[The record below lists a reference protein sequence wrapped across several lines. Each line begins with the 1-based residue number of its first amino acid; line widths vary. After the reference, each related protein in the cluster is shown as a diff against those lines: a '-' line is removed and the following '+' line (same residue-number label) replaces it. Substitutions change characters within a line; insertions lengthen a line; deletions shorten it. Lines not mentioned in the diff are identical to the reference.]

1 MVLRVRWMA
10 TVMIGGAMSL
20 GWLASWRVAI
30 VEIGI
35 ASAHAEQPTV
45 APANRKF
52 AQRANDG
59 ARSEQVRFKAG
70 QTGTSIKGKIAGYE
84 SVLYRVGAEAG
95 QTMSVTLKPSNSATY
110 FNVYEPGKGPGEQ
123 ALAAG
128 SATGPMVPDLNR
140 FKGKLPTSGTY
151 TISVYMMRSAARR
164 NERSNY
170 ALDISISALGDASR
184 LPPVQR
190 DYADGLQGGPD
201 YWEIKT
207 AHPTGKFA
215 LRTSPSGAAREIASF
230 KSGTVLRNLGCRM
243 NEGRRWCHVE
253 ALGARPLSGWATGEY
268 LRESSSVQTQ
278 PSAGTA
284 AAGSTGNF
292 DRPVG
297 GVRPRGSGFTA
308 TGQIPCARNV
318 GQPMAQ
324 CDFGVVRKGVGKG
337 DGSLTVFWPDGGTR
351 VIVFANGTPAS
362 FDRSKAD
369 GDVRM
374 NVDRK
379 ADLLTVTIGDQRFEI
394 PDAVIYGG

>member
-1 MVLRVRWMA
+1 MVLRGRWMA
-10 TVMIGGAMSL
+10 AIMIGGAMSL
-20 GWLASWRVAI
+20 GFPASGRLANVK
-30 VEIGI
+30 IGI
-35 ASAHAEQPTV
+35 APAHAEQPAA
-45 APANRKF
+45 APANHKF

-59 ARSEQVRFKAG
+59 TRSEQVRFKGG
-70 QTGTSIKGKIAGYE
+70 QTGTSIKGKITGYE

-95 QTMSVTLKPSNSATY
+95 QTMSVALKPSNSATY

-123 ALAAG
+123 ALATG
-128 SATGPMVPDLNR
+128 SATGSMVPDLNR
-140 FKGKLPTSGTY
+140 FNGKLPTSGTY

-207 AHPTGKFA
+207 TRPTGKVA
-215 LRTSPSGAAREIASF
+215 LRVSPSGAAREIASL

-253 ALGARPLSGWATGEY
+253 APGAQQLTGWAAGEF
-268 LRESSSVQTQ
+268 LRESSHVQTQ
-278 PSAGTA
+278 PSAGNA
-284 AAGSTGNF
+284 AAGGIGNF

-324 CDFGVVRKGVGKG
+324 CDFGVVRKGNGNG
-337 DGSLTVFWPDGGTR
+337 TLTVFWPDGGTR
-351 VIVFANGTPAS
+351 VIVFKNGTPAS
-362 FDRSKAD
+362 FDQSQAD
-369 GDVRM
+369 GDVRI

-379 ADLLTVTIGDQRFEI
+379 ADLLTVTIGAQRFEI